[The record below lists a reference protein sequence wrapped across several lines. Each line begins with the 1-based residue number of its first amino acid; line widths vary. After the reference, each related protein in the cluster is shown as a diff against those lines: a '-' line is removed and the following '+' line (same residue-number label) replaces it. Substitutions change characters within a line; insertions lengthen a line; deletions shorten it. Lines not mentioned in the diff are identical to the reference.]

1 MTRLIGLVIPVL
13 SLTLI
18 PPASALEPLQRS
30 LTGSPV
36 VASTAQPL
44 DLSSEQTHFSESS
57 KHLGGSG
64 NGQTMPVAPGEKGRP
79 PAGHSLLDLSF

>member
-1 MTRLIGLVIPVL
+1 MTRLIGLVIPVV
-13 SLTLI
+13 SLALI

-30 LTGSPV
+30 LNSSPV

-57 KHLGGSG
+57 KHFGDSDDGL
-64 NGQTMPVAPGEKGRP
+64 TMPVAPGEKGRP
-79 PAGHSLLDLSF
+79 PAGHFLLDLSF

>member
-1 MTRLIGLVIPVL
+1 MPRLIGLVIPVV
-13 SLTLI
+13 SLALI

-30 LTGSPV
+30 LSSSPA

-57 KHLGGSG
+57 KHLGDSD
-64 NGQTMPVAPGEKGRP
+64 NALTMPVAPGEKGRP

>member
-1 MTRLIGLVIPVL
+1 MTRLIGLVIPVV
-13 SLTLI
+13 SLALI

-30 LTGSPV
+30 LPSSPV

-57 KHLGGSG
+57 KQLGGSG

>member
-1 MTRLIGLVIPVL
+1 MTRLIGLVIPVV
-13 SLTLI
+13 SLASI

-30 LTGSPV
+30 LPSSPV